1 MKAKQILEK
10 LRLLPSRNRMI
21 RVGIALGLTVFL
33 HQFAFEAFES
43 LSYDLRIRYK
53 SNSPVSGHV
62 QTIAVDQITVRE
74 LRRSPNARDH
84 IQFLKI
90 LSQEQPRAVVYLI
103 HPKELVGSY
112 EELQEFADLAAGM
125 NNLYVVSEKVNLSG
139 EAGRLEMLPP
149 FSGIKVAI
157 GPKLTDNASATSESG
172 VVRRMLMSFEGR
184 PAIHPLLSA
193 QINGIYTDVG
203 VRGVIKSGEQNEAYI
218 DYHPT
223 GTYRSLSF
231 SDVMAGKVGQGQV
244 SNKIVIV
251 GRDTEGSNKDYVQ
264 TPYSREPMAMT
275 LLELHANMFDT
286 AIQNRAVMPMPGW
299 LNFLVTYLI
308 SVLIVYV
315 VLAVKPVYGL
325 GILVGTLALFVIL
338 SLGLFTIFNISVGMA
353 HPLLAAFICYYFLIP
368 YRLIVENRRSW
379 EYYQRNKI
387 LSQVE
392 ELKSNFL
399 SMMSHD
405 IKTPLARIQ
414 GMVDVIR
421 RDTTPLADQQRRALD
436 SINQSANDLTHFIS
450 SLLDV
455 GRVESQGINLHK
467 SSKDINSLLAEVVE
481 KHDYLAR
488 EKNIQIV
495 TEFEPMFSIK
505 LDVELMKQVFS
516 NLLENAIKYSKSDGK
531 ILVTT
536 EESQGKIIV
545 QISDQ
550 GYGIAEDELPN
561 IFMKFYRSKEAKT
574 SKIKGTGVGLYL
586 ARYFVELH
594 NGKIEVESTLEKG
607 STFTVNLPMDL

>member
-1 MKAKQILEK
+1 MLVRRYFEK
-10 LRLLPSRNRMI
+10 LRSMKIRNRAI
-21 RVGIALGLTVFL
+21 RVSIALSLTMFL
-33 HQFAFEAFES
+33 QQFAFETLEN
-43 LSYDLRIRYK
+43 LSYDMRLRFK
-53 SNSPVSGHV
+53 STSPVSGHL
-62 QTIAVDQITVRE
+62 QTIAIDQITVRE

-84 IQFLKI
+84 IQFLKV
-90 LSQEQPRAVVYLI
+90 LSNEQPRAIVYLI

-112 EELQEFADLAAGM
+112 EELQEFADLAAGL

-149 FSGIKVAI
+149 FSNIKVAI
-157 GPKLTDNASATSESG
+157 GPKLNDESG

-203 VRGVIKSGEQNEAYI
+203 VRGVIKSGDQNEALI
-218 DYHPT
+218 DFHPA

-231 SDVMAGKVGQGQV
+231 SDILVGKISQGQIA
-244 SNKIVIV
+244 NKIVVV

-264 TPYSREPMAMT
+264 TPYSSEQMGMT

-286 AIQNRAVMPMPGW
+286 AIQNRAVIPLPAW
-299 LNFLVTYLI
+299 LNFFVTYLI
-308 SVLIVYV
+308 SILIVYV
-315 VLAVKPVYGL
+315 VLALKPVYGL
-325 GILVGTLALFVIL
+325 GILVGTIAAFVIL
-338 SLGLFTIFNISVGMA
+338 SLLSFAIFNIAVGMA
-353 HPLLAAFICYYFLIP
+353 HPLLAAFMCYYFLIP

-421 RDTTPLADQQRRALD
+421 RDIQPLGDQQTRALD

-467 SSKDINSLLAEVVE
+467 SSKDINSLLGEVVE
-481 KHDYLAR
+481 KLEYLAR
-488 EKNIQIV
+488 EKNVEIV
-495 TEFEPMFSIK
+495 TEFEPMFSVK

-516 NLLENAIKYSKSDGK
+516 NLIENAIKYSKPDSK
-531 ILVTT
+531 ILLTT
-536 EESQGKIIV
+536 DEVEGHIVV

-550 GYGIAEDELPN
+550 GYGIAEDDLSN

-586 ARYFVELH
+586 AKYFVELH
-594 NGKIEVESTLEKG
+594 NGKIDVESKLNQG

>member
-1 MKAKQILEK
+1 MRRYFEK
-10 LRLLPSRNRMI
+10 LRSEKIRNRAI
-21 RVGIALGLTVFL
+21 RVSIALALTIFL
-33 HQFAFEAFES
+33 HQFAFEAMEN
-43 LSYDLRIRYK
+43 LGYDMRIRFK

-62 QTIAVDQITVRE
+62 QTIAIDQMTVRE

-84 IQFLKI
+84 IQFLKV
-90 LSQEQPRAVVYLI
+90 LAKEQPRAIVYLI

-112 EELQEFADLAAGM
+112 DELQEFADIAAGL
-125 NNLYVVSEKVNLSG
+125 NNLYVVSEKLNLSG

-149 FSGIKVAI
+149 FSAIKVAI
-157 GPKLTDNASATSESG
+157 GPKLNDGSG

-203 VRGVIKSGEQNEAYI
+203 VRGVIKSGDQNEALI
-218 DYHPT
+218 DFHPS

-231 SDVMAGKVGQGQV
+231 SDILEGKISQGQV
-244 SNKIVIV
+244 TNKIIIV

-264 TPYSREPMAMT
+264 TPYSREQMGMT

-286 AIQNRAVMPMPGW
+286 AIQNRAVIPLPAW

-308 SVLIVYV
+308 SILIVYV
-315 VLAVKPVYGL
+315 VLALKPVYGL
-325 GILVGTLALFVIL
+325 GILVGAIAAFVVL
-338 SLGLFTIFNISVGMA
+338 SLLSFAIFNIAVGVA
-353 HPLLAAFICYYFLIP
+353 HPLLAAFMCYYFLIP

-414 GMVDVIR
+414 GMVDVIK
-421 RDTTPLADQQRRALD
+421 RDAQPLGDQQTRALD

-467 SSKDINSLLAEVVE
+467 SSKDINSLLGEVVE
-481 KHDYLAR
+481 KLEYLAK
-488 EKNIQIV
+488 EKNVQIV
-495 TEFEPMFSIK
+495 TEFEPMFSVK

-516 NLLENAIKYSKSDGK
+516 NLIENAIKYSKPESK

-536 EESQGKIIV
+536 DEVEGNIIV

-550 GYGIAEDELPN
+550 GYGISEDDLSN

-586 ARYFVELH
+586 AKYFVELH
-594 NGKIEVESTLEKG
+594 NGKIEVESKMNQG